1 MNLNEYRVNTAF
13 DLEQEAVPKYQAI
26 ASELAL
32 TIRNGQLAAGEKLPP
47 HRVLAH
53 RLGVT
58 TGTVSRAYA
67 SLERLGL
74 ATARVGDGT
83 YVRNLD
89 TDTVG
94 STTSPQTAP
103 IDLAHNV
110 AIPTDEVH
118 ALGLAFT
125 QLGQDPERLA
135 EVLRY
140 QPETGTKRHR
150 AAGAQWLRR
159 FGASGAAKRVLVT
172 HGAQHAL
179 AGVLRTIARPGD
191 TLLAESLSY
200 PGMLSLARSL
210 RLQVIGLEMDDDG
223 LLPDALDRAAQTFNT
238 KLLFCAPTLHNPT
251 TGTMSAARRHDIAA
265 VIKRRGLFLMEDV
278 VHAAILDKPP
288 AAIST
293 LVPAQSFLMSS
304 MSKVM
309 APGLRV
315 GYLEASP
322 EWLDKVAA
330 SIRTDCW
337 MVAPLM
343 PEIATYW
350 LESGEAQR
358 LIDLQRERIGE
369 RLALARSALAGID
382 FRWSHHHPHLWLPLP
397 PPWRAGPFAATLRQ
411 AGVLVR
417 TADQFAAGRT
427 PSPNAV
433 RISLNTVSSPEQ
445 LVIGLRA
452 VVSVLR
458 NPPASVAGV

>member
-89 TDTVG
+89 ADTGG
-94 STTSPQTAP
+94 STASLQTAP

-110 AIPTDEVH
+110 AIPTDEVQ
-118 ALGLAFT
+118 ALRRAFT
-125 QLGQDPERLA
+125 QLGQDPERMA

-159 FGASGAAKRVLVT
+159 FGASGTANRVLVT

-251 TGTMSAARRHDIAA
+251 TGTMSATRREDIAA

-278 VHAAILDKPP
+278 VHAAILDNPP

-293 LVPAQSFLMSS
+293 LVPAQSFLISS
-304 MSKVM
+304 MSKVL

-350 LESGEAQR
+350 LECGEAQR
-358 LIDLQRERIGE
+358 LIDLQRERIDE

-397 PPWRAGPFAATLRQ
+397 APWRAGPFAATLRQ

-417 TADQFAAGRT
+417 TAEQFAAGRT

-433 RISLNTVSSPEQ
+433 RISLNTVSSTEQ